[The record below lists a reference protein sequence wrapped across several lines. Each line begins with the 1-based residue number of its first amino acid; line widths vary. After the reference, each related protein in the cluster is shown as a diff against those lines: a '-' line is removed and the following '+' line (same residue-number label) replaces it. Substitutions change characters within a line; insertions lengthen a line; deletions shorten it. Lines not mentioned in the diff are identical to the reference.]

1 MSQGIFETE
10 LYQLIKS
17 VKTNIM
23 NTAVGKDNDFRLP
36 FFLCSEVSLI
46 NNLNSVYERQGSFHC
61 PMTNRLKDSQ

>member
-17 VKTNIM
+17 VKTNINIM

-36 FFLCSEVSLI
+36 FFAF
-46 NNLNSVYERQGSFHC
+46 GGFFD
-61 PMTNRLKDSQ
+61 K

>member
-17 VKTNIM
+17 VKTFIM

-36 FFLCSEVSLI
+36 FFAF
-46 NNLNSVYERQGSFHC
+46 GGFFD
-61 PMTNRLKDSQ
+61 K

>member
-23 NTAVGKDNDFRLP
+23 NTVVGKDNDFRLP
-36 FFLCSEVSLI
+36 FFAF
-46 NNLNSVYERQGSFHC
+46 GGFFD
-61 PMTNRLKDSQ
+61 K

>member
-36 FFLCSEVSLI
+36 FFAF
-46 NNLNSVYERQGSFHC
+46 GGFFD
-61 PMTNRLKDSQ
+61 K

>member
-17 VKTNIM
+17 VKTNTM

-36 FFLCSEVSLI
+36 FFAF
-46 NNLNSVYERQGSFHC
+46 GGFFD
-61 PMTNRLKDSQ
+61 K

>member
-17 VKTNIM
+17 VKTNII

-36 FFLCSEVSLI
+36 FFAF
-46 NNLNSVYERQGSFHC
+46 GGFFD
-61 PMTNRLKDSQ
+61 K

>member
-36 FFLCSEVSLI
+36 FFVF
-46 NNLNSVYERQGSFHC
+46 GGFFD
-61 PMTNRLKDSQ
+61 K